1 MNTGSR
7 WAGWIS
13 FASIAMMVIGA
24 LAAIEGLVAIVQRE
38 YYVTSGPHVLVYDV
52 RTWGWIT
59 LIWGLLLAYAGYSLL
74 RSAPWARWFAIV
86 VVTLNFFEQLLF
98 LGSSDYPLIT
108 LVIVALNAVVLY
120 VLLVRWDEVKDE
132 GF

>member
-7 WAGWIS
+7 WAGWVS
-13 FASIAMMVIGA
+13 FASILMMVIGV
-24 LAAIEGLVAIVQRE
+24 LGVIEGLVAILQRE
-38 YYVTSGPHVLVYDV
+38 YYVQTKTELLAFDV

-59 LIWGLLLAYAGYSLL
+59 LVWGLLLVFAGYSLL
-74 RSAPWARWFAIV
+74 RSAPWARWFTIV
-86 VVTLNFFEQLLF
+86 AGTLTFFEQLGF
-98 LGSSDYPLIT
+98 LGSSDYPLIS
-108 LVIVALNAVVLY
+108 LVILALNMVVLY